1 LHFITENIRMLLI
14 TVIIKA
20 IFSLNHIN
28 RLVFLT
34 EIVTLYFEVG
44 TEHLYTPLV
53 QFLLKEF

>member
-1 LHFITENIRMLLI
+1 MLLI